1 MTERT
6 LDPGWLP
13 EVELV
18 KSNCWCTR
26 NIVCNGTLMFEWAGR
41 VMLQELNQECL
52 GVGRQTQF
60 AFHLGNAH
68 VRELCQVIS
77 LHDHPQGLLGERN
90 SKNLRLRLRSWDIS
104 TRIFFFFLILI
115 NVLNLRSAP
124 SDLKAQIFKCTI

>member
-26 NIVCNGTLMFEWAGR
+26 NIVCNGTLMSEWAGQ

-77 LHDHPQGLLGERN
+77 LHDHPQGLKTETQVLGH
-90 SKNLRLRLRSWDIS
+90 
-104 TRIFFFFLILI
+104 
-115 NVLNLRSAP
+115 
-124 SDLKAQIFKCTI
+124 QY